1 MKLDSRETIY
11 AQAFKRLKTIYDE
24 PASFLIQLSN
34 AAFPFE
40 LSRDRS
46 VETFEA
52 ILNYPSS
59 SPSII
64 SSRISWRISS
74 SFFSFPSPLLFF
86 SVAHRWKLFPVDG
99 RFHRENENKS
109 KLKSKL
115 AGVNC
120 NSISFQL
127 EKRVEAPRTSMELQ
141 RGNEGEVARCKTI
154 KRVLLFFFQKTNVV
168 YLFSTSTR
176 GRERERVCVC
186 VCVSSGAALEQRLY
200 TSQSR
205 EYALHRMAATC
216 APVRCSARETSHIF
230 HDRDFIPVRHSLC
243 YIKFILRRERNNTF
257 HIDLR
262 VLKIDFRDDRLN
274 RELKRKKKIKP

>member
-1 MKLDSRETIY
+1 MI
-11 AQAFKRLKTIYDE
+11 ARLKH
-24 PASFLIQLSN
+24 
-34 AAFPFE
+34 
-40 LSRDRS
+40 SRRYKIIHHRHR
-46 VETFEA
+46 T
-52 ILNYPSS
+52 
-59 SPSII
+59 PSII

-99 RFHRENENKS
+99 RFHRENEN
-109 KLKSKL
+109 KSKL

-176 GRERERVCVC
+176 GRERERCVHVCMC
-186 VCVSSGAALEQRLY
+186 VEWGRVRTTTLY
-200 TSQSR
+200 KSKS
-205 EYALHRMAATC
+205 
-216 APVRCSARETSHIF
+216 
-230 HDRDFIPVRHSLC
+230 
-243 YIKFILRRERNNTF
+243 
-257 HIDLR
+257 
-262 VLKIDFRDDRLN
+262 
-274 RELKRKKKIKP
+274 

>member
-1 MKLDSRETIY
+1 MITNPHFLPTYLQLPNVDNPRTSISQHRTNETKAKLAFPFWNFSHKTRRY

-86 SVAHRWKLFPVDG
+86 SVAHRWKLFRIDG

-205 EYALHRMAATC
+205 EYALHRMAGGC
-216 APVRCSARETSHIF
+216 Y
-230 HDRDFIPVRHSLC
+230 LC
-243 YIKFILRRERNNTF
+243 
-257 HIDLR
+257 
-262 VLKIDFRDDRLN
+262 
-274 RELKRKKKIKP
+274 PG